1 MVHKHELRFKISA
14 IYFNKQVGGEFRE
27 MTKKRLKN
35 NSAVKKRILLE
46 TEALLLESRTKLEK
60 IRAKLQEIADLQLE
74 LKVKTMG
81 MSRMIKSHF

>member
-1 MVHKHELRFKISA
+1 
-14 IYFNKQVGGEFRE
+14 

-35 NSAVKKRILLE
+35 NSALKKRILLE

-81 MSRMIKSHF
+81 MSRMIKSHFW